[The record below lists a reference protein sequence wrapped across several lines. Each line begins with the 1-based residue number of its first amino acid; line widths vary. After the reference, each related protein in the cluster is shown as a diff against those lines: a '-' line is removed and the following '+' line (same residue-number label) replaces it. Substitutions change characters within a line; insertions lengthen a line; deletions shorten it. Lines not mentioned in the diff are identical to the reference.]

1 MRCFCETQI
10 FRTHRFSVKGWSGWM
25 RLFQEIPLKMLNYVF
40 FFYLEGL
47 SSEQATCG
55 GWNWL
60 IVTRTSRTITTISVV
75 KYPGFL
81 WTPFLVCFGW
91 VRVSVGF
98 KDYCG
103 GWLCFYISLGF
114 IGMVTVPWQ
123 NQLQND
129 SETRQAG
136 EERCIFEAS
145 LHGCFRKWW
154 YPPNT
159 PKWSFLVGK
168 PMVVGYH
175 HLRKPPHVEMELFNW
190 LYRVHT

>member
-1 MRCFCETQI
+1 MIQ
-10 FRTHRFSVKGWSGWM
+10 VKRNCQPLSGKMADTSKKPWFLCVVFVRHKSSKRADFHSKVDVGGWDYSK
-25 RLFQEIPLKMLNYVF
+25 RLLNYVI

-60 IVTRTSRTITTISVV
+60 IVTRTITTIWVV
-75 KYPGFL
+75 KFPGFL

-98 KDYCG
+98 EDYCG

-114 IGMVTVPWQ
+114 IGMVTVPWH
-123 NQLQND
+123 NQLQDD

-136 EERCIFEAS
+136 EERCIFEPR
-145 LHGCFRKWW
+145 L
-154 YPPNT
+154 
-159 PKWSFLVGK
+159 
-168 PMVVGYH
+168 
-175 HLRKPPHVEMELFNW
+175 HVEMELFNW
-190 LYRVHT
+190 LYKVHA